1 MLYKNVCTLCVQ
13 IFTNGYVTFGMNFDS
28 RYPVQLGSDM
38 LNVTKQ
44 VTARKRGFAML
55 APLWTDNDGRS
66 GDVFYHIYDTTKP
79 GLKYDEKARVKV
91 CEPA

>member
-1 MLYKNVCTLCVQ
+1 MP
-13 IFTNGYVTFGMNFDS
+13 FDS
-28 RYPVQLGSDM
+28 RYPVQLGKDM

-44 VTARKRGFAML
+44 SIARRRGFAML

-66 GDVFYHIYDTTKP
+66 GDVFYHIYDTTQP
-79 GLKYDEKARVKV
+79 GIKSVDKARVKV